1 MSALELRGYG
11 SEWLKKTYLLGVDLT
26 LDDGSP
32 YPEEIFTTALLQS
45 ERSIASELG
54 ITLEPQTYKERHDRE
69 PDGVSGWWPIRTRQR
84 PLLSAEALAIVYGR
98 SSTRSELPPEWV
110 MITEQDAGQIHI
122 VPTTEGASSY
132 LVAGGMPV
140 ILGLGGLS
148 QSFYV
153 PAYFELTY
161 SAGFPLYRGAATIAA
176 GAQEALI
183 QLPATLERPYTATT
197 DAGAVSSKSFDSI
210 TISLDSPATADTPLN
225 WRVDT
230 MPPELIRAIALK
242 SANVVLNVAGDLIAG
257 AGIAQLS
264 TSMDGLSQSI
274 ATTASATNAGYG
286 ARILQFERE
295 LKELMATLKATYRA
309 LNIAAL

>member
-1 MSALELRGYG
+1 MSALGLRGYG
-11 SEWLKKTYLLGVDLT
+11 PEWLKQTYLLGVDLT

-32 YPEEIFTTALLQS
+32 YPDELFITALDQS
-45 ERSIASELG
+45 ERAIASELG
-54 ITLEPQTYKERHDRE
+54 LTLQPQTYQERHDRE
-69 PDGVSGWWPIRTRQR
+69 PDGVSGWWPIRSRQR
-84 PLLSAEALAIVYGR
+84 PLLAVDKLSIVYGR
-98 SSTRSELPPEWV
+98 STTRSELPPEWAI
-110 MITEQDAGQIHI
+110 ITEQDAGQIHI

-148 QSFYV
+148 QAFYV

-161 SAGFPLYRGAATIAA
+161 QAGFPLYTGAATIAQ
-176 GAQEALI
+176 GQSSTNI
-183 QLPATLERPYTATT
+183 NLPATLERPYTATT
-197 DAGAVSSKSFDSI
+197 SAGSISARLYDSI
-210 TISLDSPATADTPLN
+210 EISLDSPAQADTPLT
-225 WRVDT
+225 WQVDT

-242 SANVVLNVAGDLIAG
+242 SSNVVLNIAGDLIAG

-286 ARILQFERE
+286 ARILQYERE
-295 LKELMATLKATYRA
+295 LKELMGTLKATYRA
-309 LNIAAL
+309 LNFAAL

>member
-1 MSALELRGYG
+1 MSALGLRGYG
-11 SEWLKKTYLLGVDLT
+11 PEWLKQTYLLGVDLT

-32 YPEEIFTTALLQS
+32 YPDELFTTALDQS
-45 ERSIASELG
+45 ERAIASELG
-54 ITLEPQTYKERHDRE
+54 LTLEPQTYQERHDRE
-69 PDGVSGWWPIRTRQR
+69 PDGVSGWWPIRSRQR
-84 PLLSAEALAIVYGR
+84 PLLAVDKLSIVYGR
-98 SSTRSELPPEWV
+98 STTRSELPPEWAI
-110 MITEQDAGQIHI
+110 ITEQDAGQIHI

-148 QSFYV
+148 QAFYV

-161 SAGFPLYRGAATIAA
+161 QAGFPLYTGAATIAQ
-176 GAQEALI
+176 GQSSTSI
-183 QLPATLERPYTATT
+183 SLPATLERPYTATT
-197 DAGAVSSKSFDSI
+197 SAGSISARLYDSI
-210 TISLDSPATADTPLN
+210 EISLDSPAQADTPLT
-225 WRVDT
+225 WQVDT

-242 SANVVLNVAGDLIAG
+242 SSNVVLNIAGDLIAG

-286 ARILQFERE
+286 ARILQYERE
-295 LKELMATLKATYRA
+295 LKELMGTLKATYRA
-309 LNIAAL
+309 LNFAAL

>member
-1 MSALELRGYG
+1 MSALGLRGYG
-11 SEWLKKTYLLGVDLT
+11 PEWLKQTYLLGVDLT

-32 YPEEIFTTALLQS
+32 YPDELFTTALDQS
-45 ERSIASELG
+45 ERAIASELG
-54 ITLEPQTYKERHDRE
+54 LTLQPQTYQERHDRE
-69 PDGVSGWWPIRTRQR
+69 PDGVSGWWPIRSRQR
-84 PLLSAEALAIVYGR
+84 PLLAVDKLSIVYGR
-98 SSTRSELPPEWV
+98 STTRSELPPEWAI
-110 MITEQDAGQIHI
+110 ITEQDAGQIHI

-148 QSFYV
+148 QAFYV

-161 SAGFPLYRGAATIAA
+161 QAGFPLYTGAATIAQ
-176 GAQEALI
+176 GQSSTSI
-183 QLPATLERPYTATT
+183 SLPATLERPYTATT
-197 DAGAVSSKSFDSI
+197 SAGSISARLYDSI
-210 TISLDSPATADTPLN
+210 EISLDSPAQADTPLT
-225 WRVDT
+225 WQVDT

-242 SANVVLNVAGDLIAG
+242 SSNVVLNIAGDLIAG

-286 ARILQFERE
+286 ARILQYERE
-295 LKELMATLKATYRA
+295 LKELMGTLKATYRA
-309 LNIAAL
+309 LNFAAL

>member
-1 MSALELRGYG
+1 MSALGLRGYG
-11 SEWLKKTYLLGVDLT
+11 PEWLKQTYLLGVDLT

-32 YPEEIFTTALLQS
+32 YPDELFTTALDQS
-45 ERSIASELG
+45 ERAIASELG
-54 ITLEPQTYKERHDRE
+54 LTLQPQTYQERHDRE
-69 PDGVSGWWPIRTRQR
+69 PDGVSGWWPIRSRQR
-84 PLLSAEALAIVYGR
+84 PLLAVDKLSIVYGR
-98 SSTRSELPPEWV
+98 STTRSELPPEWAI
-110 MITEQDAGQIHI
+110 ITEQDAGQIHI

-148 QSFYV
+148 QAFYV

-161 SAGFPLYRGAATIAA
+161 QAGFPLYTGAATIAQ
-176 GAQEALI
+176 GQSSTSI
-183 QLPATLERPYTATT
+183 SLPATLERPYTATT
-197 DAGAVSSKSFDSI
+197 SQGSVSARLYDSI
-210 TISLDSPATADTPLN
+210 QISLDSPAQADTPLT
-225 WRVDT
+225 WEVDT

-242 SANVVLNVAGDLIAG
+242 SSNVVLNIAGDLIAG

-286 ARILQFERE
+286 ARILQYERE
-295 LKELMATLKATYRA
+295 LKELMGTLKATYRA
-309 LNIAAL
+309 LNFAAL